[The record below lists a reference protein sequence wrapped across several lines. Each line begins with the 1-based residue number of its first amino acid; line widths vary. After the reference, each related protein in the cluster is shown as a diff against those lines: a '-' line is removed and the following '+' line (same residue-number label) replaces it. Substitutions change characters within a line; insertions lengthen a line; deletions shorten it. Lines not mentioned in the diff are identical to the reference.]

1 MADRK
6 NQHFV
11 PQYYF
16 RFFSEN
22 DTHISSILKRDG
34 RLIPA
39 ASIRGQ
45 CAGDNFYGSKELE
58 SFFSTLESKHS
69 RAHRAAIDVAWNARE
84 DDFTAEEYRNLLELV
99 TFQRSRTLLEIEK
112 SSPAKSQIMLDMFRH
127 HLVHSKHDG
136 KEQMVEMIDGG
147 AVKITEHSKA
157 TVVRIID
164 VAMESVPLI
173 SDLEMLL
180 LRNRTDYPF
189 IFGDAPVIHYNT
201 WARDVKDR
209 GVLGTQCPGLQIFYP
224 LDSGTCLVLFDPKKY
239 SGPFGPYLQYDIHQR
254 SDVSSINALQLY
266 HSSRSIYFGPADC
279 TDYVQQ
285 LWGVHKDSLVA
296 PRTEYNS
303 DANFWVD
310 GKPPEGKLMHS
321 FEPQLA
327 YELNLS
333 FFECNP
339 VSRRDYTF
347 CHRSPDLV
355 AELDRQRELQENREQ
370 GVRSSD
376 RKVRRKSRRQRIRR
390 LPK

>member
-22 DTHISSILKRDG
+22 DAHISSILKKDG

-58 SFFSTLESKHS
+58 SFFSTMESKHA
-69 RAHRAAIDVAWNARE
+69 RAHRAAIEIAWNGRE
-84 DDFTAEEYRNLLELV
+84 EIFSPNEYRDLLEAV

-112 SSPAKSQIMLDMFRH
+112 SWPAQSEMILDMFRH
-127 HLVHSKHDG
+127 HLVHSEHDD
-136 KEQMVEMIDGG
+136 KQRMVEMIDSG
-147 AVKITEHSKA
+147 AVKITESPQA
-157 TVVRIID
+157 TILRILD
-164 VAMESVPLI
+164 VALECAPLI

-189 IFGDAPVIHYNT
+189 IFGDAPVIHYNM
-201 WARDVKDR
+201 WARDVKNR

-224 LDSGTCLVLFDPKKY
+224 LDPGTCLVLFDPEKY
-239 SGPFGPYLQYDIHQR
+239 TGPFGKYLQYDVNER
-254 SDVSSINALQLY
+254 SDISSINALQLY

-279 TDYVQQ
+279 TEYVRQ
-285 LWGVHKDSLVA
+285 LWDTHRGSLVA
-296 PRTEYNS
+296 PRGEYNGN
-303 DANFWVD
+303 AKFWVD

-321 FEPQLA
+321 FEPQLD
-327 YELNLS
+327 YELKLS
-333 FFECNP
+333 FFEYES
-339 VSRRDYTF
+339 VAQREYTF
-347 CHRSPDLV
+347 GRRSPELV
-355 AELDRQRELQENREQ
+355 EELDRQREIIENRES
-370 GVRSSD
+370 GVKSSD
-376 RKVRRKSRRQRIRR
+376 PRTRRKARQKRNKRR
-390 LPK
+390 PK